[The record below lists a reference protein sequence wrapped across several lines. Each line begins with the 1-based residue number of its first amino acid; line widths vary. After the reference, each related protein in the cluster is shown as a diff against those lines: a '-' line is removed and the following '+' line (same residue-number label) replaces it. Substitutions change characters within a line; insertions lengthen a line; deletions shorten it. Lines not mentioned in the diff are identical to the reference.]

1 VPGWEDVRALALALP
16 EVGEGTSRGH
26 LEWRVHDRLFVWER
40 PLRRADLAHLG
51 DRAPDA
57 PPLGAWVPDLGAKEA
72 LLTDDPAT
80 YLTTPHFDGHPIVL
94 ARLDRIDPRELEEL
108 VTEAWLTRAPRRLAR
123 AWLDDALPAG

>member
-16 EVGEGTSRGH
+16 EVGEGTLRGH

>member
-1 VPGWEDVRALALALP
+1 MPGWDDVRALALALP
-16 EVGEGTSRGH
+16 EVDERTSRGH
-26 LEWRVHDRLFVWER
+26 LEWRVRDRLFVWER

-72 LLTDDPAT
+72 LLTDAPGT

-94 ARLDRIDPRELEEL
+94 ALLDRIGFGELEEL
-108 VTEAWLTRAPRRLAR
+108 VTEAWLVRAPRRVAR
-123 AWLDDALPAG
+123 AWLDDAPPAR